1 MFNGIDSCITSIPD
15 AVTRLKNVKDGQEF
29 SIFLAGL
36 RTFLQKLDS
45 SPQCLMEL
53 EQRAYY
59 VINEY
64 SDKETRDNL
73 DAARKR
79 VREYLEKIMTGCPA
93 DDRLLT
99 VLIFCSFSRKS
110 NIGPYRRSLMSSLK
124 KMDVFYQ
131 GRKVG
136 TLAETRDRLVAFE
149 YDSIWLSEGFPI
161 SPFSLPLEKKVFLP
175 KSEPFEG
182 LYGAFADSLPDG
194 WGRLPCR
201 TSVLTDSQVSAG
213 SGDPNLM
220 CASAV
225 LPVGLI
231 SFLIKGKPVV
241 KKCAAFPAGGV
252 KIQCE
257 GYRLRKP

>member
-29 SIFLAGL
+29 SIFMVGL

-99 VLIFCSFSRKS
+99 VLENYYLFLE
-110 NIGPYRRSLMSSLK
+110 SLLERPPHKRGGIQKEQLSGLK
-124 KMDVFYQ
+124 IQ
-131 GRKVG
+131 N
-136 TLAETRDRLVAFE
+136 E
-149 YDSIWLSEGFPI
+149 YDVQHLLYAYLKPLYPLARAEVSEDTGYAAQNTI
-161 SPFSLPLEKKVFLP
+161 KNFLP
-175 KSEPFEG
+175 RHYWTKS
-182 LYGAFADSLPDG
+182 
-194 WGRLPCR
+194 R
-201 TSVLTDSQVSAG
+201 TLSHYFFNHT
-213 SGDPNLM
+213 
-220 CASAV
+220 AV
-225 LPVGLI
+225 
-231 SFLIKGKPVV
+231 
-241 KKCAAFPAGGV
+241 
-252 KIQCE
+252 
-257 GYRLRKP
+257 